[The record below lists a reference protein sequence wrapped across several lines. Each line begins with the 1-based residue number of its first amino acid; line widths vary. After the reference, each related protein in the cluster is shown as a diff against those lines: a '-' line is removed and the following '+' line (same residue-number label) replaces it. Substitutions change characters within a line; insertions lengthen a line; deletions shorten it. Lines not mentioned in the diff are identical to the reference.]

1 MRVTLEDGI
10 PMLIVLN
17 SHQFL
22 QQGILLVELIQ
33 SILQFIVDGHLIG
46 VCLEQT
52 IRLNDAKD
60 RE

>member
-1 MRVTLEDGI
+1 
-10 PMLIVLN
+10 MLIVLN
-17 SHQFL
+17 SHQSL

-52 IRLNDAKD
+52 IRLNYAKD